1 MYSINYFLED
11 MYLQTK
17 INKGDTNADT
27 GAKDCFLVDMAGAFA
42 FTRVRI
48 TYQGNTLWDATPEW
62 CVISQYLRA
71 NHEKSIQLDAMLSDA
86 EFNVNPD
93 DAQSVEIT
101 FKPTE
106 APTFD
111 FSTSS

>member
-1 MYSINYFLED
+1 MLYRE
-11 MYLQTK
+11 TK
-17 INKGDTNADT
+17 LVQHLNFIQIKKGTEA
-27 GAKDCFLVDMAGAFA
+27 LS
-42 FTRVRI
+42 R
-48 TYQGNTLWDATPEW
+48 
-62 CVISQYLRA
+62 
-71 NHEKSIQLDAMLSDA
+71 SIQLDAMLSGA

-106 APTFD
+106 APLFD